1 MAQGAQEQEGWLLAG
16 WQRSKYDE
24 DAGPSLGVIVNIDRV
39 VVVTGVSSGI
49 GYGVA
54 KSLIAHQ
61 CHIFGSVRKEAD
73 AKRLQAEFGDFFTPL
88 LFDVTD
94 EQAVNRAAAEVRSRM
109 KGHYLMGLVNNAG
122 IHVGL
127 DALADLP
134 LAKLRKQL
142 DVNLIAQVSVTQA
155 FLPLLGTDLTLKGKP
170 GKILNMSSIYGSY
183 TLPFCTAYSASKA
196 GLNAMSEG
204 LRRELKPFGIDVVI
218 IAPGPIQTE
227 IWGDAIRNAEP
238 AEQKG
243 SVFSEYVR
251 KARQLSERE
260 TSKPGWFWEPSV
272 IGEKI
277 WKILNSSST
286 PWPHYVITPNWWLNW
301 FGPTFFPRDLV
312 DKEVCRRFRLSR
324 PIKRDASIGSKK
336 EE

>member
-1 MAQGAQEQEGWLLAG
+1 MAKTPQEQESWLLAG
-16 WQRSKYDE
+16 WQRSQFDE
-24 DAGPSLGVIVNIDRV
+24 DSGPSLGVIVNIDRV

-49 GYGVA
+49 GYGIT

-61 CHIFGSVRKEAD
+61 CHVFGSVRKEAD

-94 EQAVNRAAAEVRSRM
+94 EEAVTRAAAEVRSRM
-109 KGHYLMGLVNNAG
+109 KGHFLLGLVNNAG
-122 IHVGL
+122 IHVGM
-127 DALADLP
+127 DAVADLP
-134 LAKLRKQL
+134 ISKLRKQL

-183 TLPFCTAYSASKA
+183 TLPFSSAYSASKA

-204 LRRELKPFGIDVVI
+204 LRRELKPFGVDVVI

-227 IWGDAIRNAEP
+227 IWGDLVRNAEP
-238 AEQKG
+238 TTKKG
-243 SVFSEYVR
+243 SVFNGYVQNAHR
-251 KARQLSERE
+251 LSEQE
-260 TSKPGWFWEPSV
+260 CSKPGWFWDSSV
-272 IGEKI
+272 VGERI
-277 WKILNSSST
+277 WKVLSSKS
-286 PWPHYVITPNWWLNW
+286 PPVHVVITPNWWLNW
-301 FGPTFFPRDLV
+301 FGPTFFPRHLV
-312 DKEVCRRFRLSR
+312 DKEIARRFRMSR
-324 PIKRDASIGSKK
+324 PHKKYASPGAK